1 MANYAEVFFFSMPFT
16 LNFDL
21 ETGEVAN
28 AGAYLGGSIG
38 GSVGGSVSGS
48 VLVAEAI
55 IFGNES
61 FYDEG

>member
-1 MANYAEVFFFSMPFT
+1 MPFT

-28 AGAYLGGSIG
+28 AWAYLGGSIG

-55 IFGNES
+55 ILGNES